1 MNSVFLLLMW
11 MVLGAVVGWGASLIV
26 RASGTQG
33 VLIDVTFGALGG
45 LSGGLV
51 VTHFFASRL
60 AEQTLMVSIA
70 AASLGAALVIVL
82 WRLTLLPET
91 VR

>member
-1 MNSVFLLLMW
+1 MNPVSLMLMW
-11 MVLGAVVGWGASLIV
+11 VVLGAVVGWGASLIV
-26 RASGTQG
+26 RANGTQG
-33 VLIDVTFGALGG
+33 VLIDATFGALGG

-70 AASLGAALVIVL
+70 AASLGAALMIVV
-82 WRLTLLPET
+82 WRLLLLPQT